1 MTLNLSSPSIY
12 ELLDGLLKQM
22 SAELEKSQSF
32 FLQNRPAA
40 IPSYVYEGIN
50 RISLHLPKIRKQLEA
65 LEDER
70 SSLSALATI
79 GQFVNSSLELEE
91 VLQIVMDTIIRLTD
105 AERGFLMLKD
115 DEGNLQMRIARNME
129 QESLDPSEFSISH
142 TITSR
147 VASDGKPV
155 LTTNAQEDPR
165 FTGQESVVAYN
176 LRSILCVPLKA
187 KGELIGVIYADNR
200 IRSGIF
206 TQKDLGLLVA
216 FANQAAVAIENARLF
231 DSVLKTLAEVTELKN
246 LMDNVFASMASGVF
260 TADLEERIMMCNQ
273 AAASILGAD
282 PDDLVGQDMKDIL
295 SPLQPML
302 APYFHE
308 VLRTDRPVL
317 NLEGRPVFPERGRMD
332 LHFNLSPLKDADQT
346 TQGVA
351 VVLEDLTE
359 KKRLEAQRRLFE
371 RMVSPAVIKQL
382 DPDSLQLGGRRAEI
396 TVLFADIRGFT
407 SFSEGLSPERLVSV
421 LNRYLAAAADAVLH
435 EEGTIDKFMGD
446 AVMAWFNAPV
456 LQEDHTLRAIRAAI
470 GIRKAMERLKTD
482 TQLNLQLSFG
492 VGVHVGEA
500 VLGLVGTEKRLEY
513 TAIGDSVNT
522 TKRIQENSRAG
533 QILISKEVYQRV
545 ASNVLVRNV
554 APMVAKGKREPLNV
568 YELLDLRY

>member
-1 MTLNLSSPSIY
+1 MSLNLSSPSIY

-22 SAELEKSQSF
+22 TAELEKSQAF
-32 FLQNRPAA
+32 FLKNRPAA
-40 IPSYVYEGIN
+40 VPSYVYEGIN

-79 GQFVNSSLELEE
+79 GQFVNSSLELGQ

-115 DEGNLQMRIARNME
+115 EEGNLQMQIARNME
-129 QESLDPSEFSISH
+129 QESLDPSEFNISR
-142 TITSR
+142 TVTSR
-147 VASDGKPV
+147 VASEGKPV

-176 LRSILCVPLKA
+176 LRSILCVPLTV
-187 KGELIGVIYADNR
+187 KGEIIGVIYADNR

-206 TQKDLGLLVA
+206 TQQDLGLLSA

-260 TADLEERIMMCNQ
+260 TADTEERIMMVNQ
-273 AAASILGAD
+273 AAAAIVGCST
-282 PDDLVGQDMKDIL
+282 DDMIGRKIREIL

-302 APYFHE
+302 SPHFQQ
-308 VLRTDRPVL
+308 VLRTDQPVL
-317 NLEGRPVFPERGRMD
+317 NLEGRPVLPQRGPVD
-332 LHFNLSPLKDADQT
+332 LHFNLSPLKDVDQT

-351 VVLEDLTE
+351 IVMEDLTE

-371 RMVSPAVIKQL
+371 RMVSPAVIEQL
-382 DPDSLQLGGRRAEI
+382 DPDSLHLGGRRAEI
-396 TVLFADIRGFT
+396 TVLFADIRGYT
-407 SFSEGLSPERLVSV
+407 SFSEGLSPEKLVAI
-421 LNRYLAAAADAVLH
+421 LNRYLAAAADAVLS

-456 LQEDHTLRAIRAAI
+456 PQPDHTLRAMRAAVAM
-470 GIRKAMERLKTD
+470 RKALDELRGEVRRD
-482 TQLNLQLSFG
+482 NQLSFG
-492 VGVHVGEA
+492 VGIHVGEA

-522 TKRIQENSRAG
+522 SKRIQENAGPG
-533 QILISKEVYQRV
+533 QILISEEAFQRTAQQILVRRV
-545 ASNVLVRNV
+545 APVI
-554 APMVAKGKREPLNV
+554 AKGKREPLYA
-568 YELLDLRY
+568 YELLDVR